1 MYETDTGHAVRE
13 SLRALAKRPE
23 VSVPDEEVLLQQRIF
38 AAVEELKAMG
48 WPIERIIVRIKEVAS
63 EVGVPLGHT
72 RYAADRHPA
81 VANAILW
88 CAERYYRKD
97 EAK

>member
-1 MYETDTGHAVRE
+1 MYETDAGHAVRE
-13 SLRALAKRPE
+13 SFRTLANRPGA
-23 VSVPDEEVLLQQRIF
+23 SLADEELLQQRIF
-38 AAVEELKAMG
+38 AAVDELKAMD

-63 EVGVPLGHT
+63 EVGVQLGHT

-88 CAERYYRKD
+88 CAERYYRK
-97 EAK
+97 EEPK